1 MNDFTN
7 MIGKMFAEGKTS
19 EDIAKMMSDALTEAE
34 KQKGEAETKSKRDKK
49 IEDMKQI
56 FTESYE
62 EGTLDLAD
70 LAAGITIA
78 AANDESLS
86 EYLTTVD
93 DIETYHEHTLRTIK
107 NIPITFKA
115 AHKITDSIKKAR
127 ATGNVREAAAKDTEI
142 IKEFIKEIFGE
153 KGED

>member
-49 IEDMKQI
+49 VEDMKQI

-78 AANDESLS
+78 ATNDESLS
-86 EYLTTVD
+86 EYLTTVN
-93 DIETYHEHTLRTIK
+93 DIEEYYNHALHTIK
-107 NIPITFKA
+107 SIPATFKT
-115 AHKITDSIKKAR
+115 AHKIADTPTRAKMIGDIKD
-127 ATGNVREAAAKDTEI
+127 AAAKDAEVI
-142 IKEFIKEIFGE
+142 KDFLKEFFGE
-153 KGED
+153 KGEG

>member
-19 EDIAKMMSDALTEAE
+19 GDIAKMMSDALSEAE

-56 FTESYE
+56 FADSYE
-62 EGTLDLAD
+62 DGVLDLAD

-86 EYLTTVD
+86 EYLATVD
-93 DIETYHEHTLRTIK
+93 DIETYYEHALRSIK

-115 AHKITDSIKKAR
+115 AYKITDSIKKAR
-127 ATGNVREAAAKDTEI
+127 ATGNVREAAAEDTEI
-142 IKEFIKEIFGE
+142 IKDFIKELFGE
-153 KGED
+153 KGEG

>member
-1 MNDFTN
+1 MNDFNHTIN
-7 MIGKMFAEGKTS
+7 KLLDEGKTPD
-19 EDIAKMMSDALTEAE
+19 EIAKMISDAFNETE
-34 KQKGEAETKSKRDKK
+34 KQRSENETKSKRDKK
-49 IEDMKQI
+49 IEDMKQV
-56 FTESYE
+56 FADSYE
-62 EGTLDLAD
+62 DGVLDLAD

-78 AANDESLS
+78 ATNDESLS
-86 EYLTTVD
+86 EYLVTVD
-93 DIETYHEHTLRTIK
+93 DIETYYEHTVRTIK

-142 IKEFIKEIFGE
+142 IKEFIKELFGE